1 MSLLIIKHLRVA
13 FGNKVNILL
22 VIIFLKND
30 DYYVPSITL
39 LVEKKNTLEI
49 SEGVLCSPSPPPQ
62 PASRLGVGEKK
73 EKKIVLQ

>member
-39 LVEKKNTLEI
+39 LVEKKKHFGNLRGGSLLSLSSSSA
-49 SEGVLCSPSPPPQ
+49 SE
-62 PASRLGVGEKK
+62 
-73 EKKIVLQ
+73 